1 MKRHRLVMVCAGLLY
16 FGGACAA
23 PERHE
28 QRSLAFESDSTLG
41 PAQRMTVLGESMR
54 PLRDDFNADADRWR
68 TVLVVSPTCSECV
81 LGAEAV
87 EREILAKYPAARV
100 CASVVWI
107 PMLESDNESAARR
120 ATGIIARTN
129 ASHFYDSAQAVGWA
143 YHRGAF
149 HDMERRAKVALPAGH
164 WLFDAWA
171 EHGEDRP
178 QWDLY
183 MLYAPGVRW
192 SEHGTEPPM
201 PTAWIRHVGRNG
213 EGGASVYWRDTPDTP
228 PLEGDLHAAMRTM
241 AEQAIGPAAVGAIPP
256 AIQLLGAPDCP
267 NTPTLRAN
275 LKAAVA
281 ALGGNWTVE
290 DIDQNALREDDIRR
304 GYPTPTILVN
314 GRDLYG
320 LPLPTSTNMTCRM
333 YSDGIPDANDITAA
347 LRTVLEP

>member
-1 MKRHRLVMVCAGLLY
+1 MKRHGLALVCAVLLY
-16 FGGACAA
+16 LCGACAA
-23 PERHE
+23 LERHE
-28 QRSLAFESDSTLG
+28 QRSADSESGSALG
-41 PAQRMTVLGESMR
+41 HAQRITILGEPMS
-54 PLRDDFNADADRWR
+54 PLRDDFNAHVDRWR
-68 TVLVVSPTCSECV
+68 AVLVVSPTCSECV

-87 EREILAKYPAARV
+87 EREILAKYPAAKV
-100 CASVVWI
+100 HASVVWI
-107 PMLESDNESAARR
+107 PMLESDNEAAARQS
-120 ATGIIARTN
+120 TGIIARAN

-143 YHRGAF
+143 YHRGTF

-164 WLFDAWA
+164 WLSDAWA

-192 SEHGTEPPM
+192 SEQGTAPPM

-213 EGGASVYWRDTPDTP
+213 EAGASVYWRDTPDTP
-228 PLEGDLHAAMRTM
+228 PLEGDLHVAMRTM
-241 AEQAIGPAAVGAIPP
+241 AEQTIGPVPVGANMP

-281 ALGGNWTVE
+281 ALGANWTVD

-320 LPLPTSTNMTCRM
+320 LPVPTSPSMSCRM
-333 YSDGIPDANDITAA
+333 YPDGIPDASDIESV
-347 LRTVLEP
+347 LRARVP